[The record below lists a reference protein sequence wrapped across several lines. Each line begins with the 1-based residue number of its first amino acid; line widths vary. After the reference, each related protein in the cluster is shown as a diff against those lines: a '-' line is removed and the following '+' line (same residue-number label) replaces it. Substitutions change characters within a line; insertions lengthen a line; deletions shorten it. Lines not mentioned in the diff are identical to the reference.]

1 MEIKPLENCG
11 SFSPFLGILICM
23 VLILNKS
30 LFRGKMTKLLPG
42 NFSNLLHKTNTYS
55 IKCHLFLLQL
65 KYLQLNYQ
73 KALLR
78 IILDGVR
85 YVTLLSVSR
94 DVTTFAFLD
103 PIQGKKI
110 ALRPFSNF
118 DVLFWPWLCR
128 LVPLNTDFIKSRVA
142 LPKYHTSATDIQ
154 VW

>member
-1 MEIKPLENCG
+1 
-11 SFSPFLGILICM
+11 M

-30 LFRGKMTKLLPG
+30 LFRGEMTKLFQG
-42 NFSNLLHKTNTYS
+42 NFSNLLHKTYIYS
-55 IKCHLFLLQL
+55 IKFYLFLVQL

-73 KALLR
+73 KALFR

-85 YVTLLSVSR
+85 YVTLFSVSL

-110 ALRPFSNF
+110 ALRLRPFSNF
-118 DVLFWPWLCR
+118 DVLFWPWLCS